1 MSSPQLRF
9 AEHHTLYTV
18 AQLVQLRRQ
27 MLQYA
32 RLLPRGPERNERRQI
47 AASLRNL
54 FRDKK
59 WLDQHTAEGSR

>member
-18 AQLVQLRRQ
+18 AQLVQLRSQ
-27 MLQYA
+27 MLQQ